1 MIARSQGTK
10 PRGRRQLPGHNFAV
24 HEHRALAPQIRGRG
38 GLGCKTRKLV
48 HDRHAQMVCLLLQ
61 ERSGA
66 SRADFVHHEVIDM
79 SVPDVDIFRVLAAD
93 LENRVDIRRHL
104 DRAAQLARDLVL
116 DQVRTQQVPI

>member
-1 MIARSQGTK
+1 
-10 PRGRRQLPGHNFAV
+10 
-24 HEHRALAPQIRGRG
+24 
-38 GLGCKTRKLV
+38 
-48 HDRHAQMVCLLLQ
+48 MVCLLLQ

-79 SVPDVDIFRVLAAD
+79 PVPDVDVFRVLAAD
-93 LENRVDIRRHL
+93 LEDRVDIRRDL